1 MMKAAVIERY
11 GAPYSFKI
19 REVPQPEIK
28 KNELLVKVKASSVNP
43 IDWKIRQGDL
53 KVVTGLKFPK
63 ILGADFCGEVVAV
76 GAEVEDYQKG
86 DRVFGME
93 RAVKGGAYAEYVRV
107 KPATLAPKPKDLT
120 DEEAAALP
128 LAGLTALQGLRD
140 FGHLEKGDKVLINGA
155 SGGVGTFAV
164 QIAKAMGAHV
174 TGVCSSRNLEL
185 VKELGAE
192 KVIDYTKE
200 KVLKPEDKYHL
211 IFDAHGNLSF
221 SKAEKC
227 LYDGGLLITTL
238 PSVKSLLD
246 IAASKLHKHKQMKTF
261 FITPTHADLMELKRL
276 VEKNQLKVVIDKVFA
291 LDEMEQAHSHSETG
305 HARGKI
311 AISI

>member
-1 MMKAAVIERY
+1 MKAAVIERY
-11 GAPYSFKI
+11 GPPYSLKI
-19 REVPQPEIK
+19 RQMPQPEIGTS
-28 KNELLVKVKASSVNP
+28 ELLVKVSASSVNP
-43 IDWKIRQGDL
+43 VDWKIRQGDL
-53 KVVTGLKFPK
+53 KIVTGNDFPK

-76 GAEVEDYQKG
+76 GAGVSGYEKG
-86 DRVFGME
+86 DKVFGME
-93 RAVKGGAYAEYVRV
+93 RAVKGGAYAEYLKV
-107 KPATLAPKPKDLT
+107 KPSTLAPKPAKLS

-140 FGHLEKGDKVLINGA
+140 FGRLEKDDKVLINGA

-174 TGVCSSRNLEL
+174 TGVCSTSKLEM
-185 VKELGAE
+185 VKLLGAE
-192 KVIDYTKE
+192 KVIDYTTE

-221 SKAEKC
+221 GEAQKC
-227 LYDGGLLITTL
+227 LYDDGMLVTTL
-238 PSVKSLLD
+238 PSVKSILD
-246 IAASKLHKHKQMKTF
+246 IGFSKLQKHKQMKTF
-261 FITPTHADLMELKRL
+261 FITPNHADLMELKRL
-276 VEKNQLKVVIDKVFA
+276 VDEGKLKVVIDKVYPLEE
-291 LDEMEQAHSHSETG
+291 LDLAHSYSETG